1 MMEICTSKIELFANW
16 KWQGK
21 FSVEYWMFI
30 NIQWEWKLGD
40 TEKLRNRGWWDTLPV
55 EFKQISIVLLQGSEI
70 TDPKQDL
77 TRMSERIE
85 RKRKKLDVRWKD
97 KKKEESIM
105 SLRQNGN
112 FKERIDDRKR
122 WNVNTDVNRVMDEI
136 QPSLKL
142 DGTKKKLQGILEPE
156 IF

>member
-1 MMEICTSKIELFANW
+1 
-16 KWQGK
+16 
-21 FSVEYWMFI
+21 
-30 NIQWEWKLGD
+30 
-40 TEKLRNRGWWDTLPV
+40 
-55 EFKQISIVLLQGSEI
+55 
-70 TDPKQDL
+70 
-77 TRMSERIE
+77 MSERIE

>member
-55 EFKQISIVLLQGSEI
+55 EFKQISIVLLQGSKI

-77 TRMSERIE
+77 TRMSEWEDRE
-85 RKRKKLDVRWKD
+85 
-97 KKKEESIM
+97 KKEE
-105 SLRQNGN
+105 N
-112 FKERIDDRKR
+112 
-122 WNVNTDVNRVMDEI
+122 
-136 QPSLKL
+136 
-142 DGTKKKLQGILEPE
+142 
-156 IF
+156 